1 MRVAVNDDSVPF
13 VSNGRNAFCQ
23 FVLDMDEDIRPMEEV
38 IVVDKDDKFLATGR
52 ALLIKNEVMSLK
64 KGIAVKV
71 RSGNGDD
78 A

>member
-1 MRVAVNDDSVPF
+1 
-13 VSNGRNAFCQ
+13 
-23 FVLDMDEDIRPMEEV
+23 MEEV

-52 ALLIKNEVMSLK
+52 ALLIKSEMKSLK

-71 RSGNGDD
+71 RTGSGDE